1 MITRMT
7 VKISPNKSGSDLI
20 SVNGFVKYVQPI
32 GFINDKSALETS
44 VPARIIYRSPTILI
58 YPPVALDEVGMIWA
72 ANRPIPAP
80 INPAA
85 PTHAPNKNE
94 PPTVMLS
101 TPKLIITTAMKS
113 ASMTLTKPENY
124 LGDVT
129 ARHSL
134 TPHQYPTHSA
144 KFASPTLGFPAQ
156 SSSAL
161 NYKTGKQNRFLL
173 ADTPSTHALNMS
185 RYSFHRPKFRPH
197 QAYPSHLKYSAQLT
211 SLHHWAQE

>member
-1 MITRMT
+1 
-7 VKISPNKSGSDLI
+7 
-20 SVNGFVKYVQPI
+20 
-32 GFINDKSALETS
+32 
-44 VPARIIYRSPTILI
+44 
-58 YPPVALDEVGMIWA
+58 
-72 ANRPIPAP
+72 
-80 INPAA
+80 
-85 PTHAPNKNE
+85 
-94 PPTVMLS
+94 MLS

-173 ADTPSTHALNMS
+173 ADTPSTHALNKIGRAS
-185 RYSFHRPKFRPH
+185 CRERVEISEGGGRRNDKPKKW
-197 QAYPSHLKYSAQLT
+197 Q
-211 SLHHWAQE
+211 